1 MFAPVVDPVLVS
13 VSFNDG
19 KFCSF
24 AWLLVFVDE
33 ADGEAM
39 LRSAIT
45 QTEWLLFLSTVEVEA
60 IEETTNFFWQTWKK
74 NMISGF
80 IDLGM

>member
-1 MFAPVVDPVLVS
+1 MFAPAVDPGLVS
-13 VSFNDG
+13 VFFNDG

-24 AWLLVFVDE
+24 ALLLVFVDT

-45 QTEWLLFLSTVEVEA
+45 QTEWLFFLRGYWRNDDDFLA
-60 IEETTNFFWQTWKK
+60 NLNDI